1 LRAPVQ
7 KHFYERIPFQRRDAL
22 TEGRDFYRGLIKG
35 YEEGL
40 NRAWD
45 ELIGLTTRGYSPRE
59 IQVMARSKRQ
69 SISQFIRERKVR
81 VREEAGVD
89 LFGQASTAMTSE
101 VLPGRAFLVESGM
114 TVALKVLNDLLESGY
129 EGLVISRK
137 YPGDIQRYIS
147 GEPQMMWLTRQE
159 KGRGIDYQCLSP
171 SDQGTIS
178 STVIKFMREGE
189 RRVVMFEGVDYMLL
203 QGSDFQNVAKFLH
216 GLIDHTI
223 STRSILLI
231 PINTA
236 AFEEMDLR
244 RLENAAYVLSS

>member
-1 LRAPVQ
+1 MRAPVQ

>member
-1 LRAPVQ
+1 M
-7 KHFYERIPFQRRDAL
+7 
-22 TEGRDFYRGLIKG
+22 TEGRDFYRGLVKG

-45 ELIGLTTRGYSPRE
+45 ELIGLTTRGYSPSE
-59 IQVMARSKRQ
+59 IKVMARSKRQ
-69 SISQFIRERKVR
+69 SIGQLMKERKIR
-81 VREEAGVD
+81 VRDEAGVD

-101 VLPGRAFLVESGM
+101 VLPGRAFLIESGM
-114 TVALKVLNDLLESGY
+114 SVALKVLNDLLEGGY

-137 YPGDIQRYIS
+137 YPGDIQRFIM

-159 KGRGIDYQCLSP
+159 KGKGN
-171 SDQGTIS
+171 IS
-178 STVIKFMREGE
+178 STAIRFMREGE

-216 GLIDHTI
+216 GLIDHAI

-231 PINTA
+231 PINPA
-236 AFEEMDLR
+236 AFEEKDLR
-244 RLENAAYVLSS
+244 KLENAAYVMSA